1 LPSLYI
7 DGFADSQSLRR
18 RISGAFARAAWNLTE
33 DIEAAD
39 VAFLDSSV
47 ISEAGLAVIRETSAR
62 SLLMM
67 WGAGDP
73 AFAGGLVLQAD
84 GVVDRDDPEDDWL
97 RAAHELMSGF
107 GWISPP
113 LVSRF
118 RAVSAPVPGP
128 APVTVT
134 SGQDT
139 WRRVLSSAEYDIAQ
153 LAVRGLS
160 NAEIAEE
167 RWVREGTI
175 KQQLSSVY
183 RKLGL
188 RGRSALISLGY
199 RRRRRP

>member
-7 DGFADSQSLRR
+7 DGFADAQSLRR

-39 VAFLDSSV
+39 VVFLDSSV
-47 ISEAGLAVIRETSAR
+47 ISEASFAVIRETSAR
-62 SLLMM
+62 ALLLM
-67 WGAGDP
+67 WGADDP
-73 AFAGGLVLQAD
+73 AFTGGLALQAD

-97 RAAHELMSGF
+97 RAAHELISGF

-113 LVSRF
+113 LVPRF
-118 RAVSAPVPGP
+118 RAASAAVP
-128 APVTVT
+128 APVT

-199 RRRRRP
+199 RRKRRP

>member
-1 LPSLYI
+1 MPSLYI
-7 DGFADSQSLRR
+7 DGFADAQSLRR
-18 RISGAFARAAWNLTE
+18 RIRGAFAKASWNLTE
-33 DIEAAD
+33 DLGAAD
-39 VAFLDSSV
+39 VVFLDSSV
-47 ISEAGLAVIRETSAR
+47 LSEALLAAIRETSAR
-62 SLLMM
+62 ALLLM
-67 WGAGDP
+67 WGADDP
-73 AFAGGLVLQAD
+73 AFTAGLALQAD

-118 RAVSAPVPGP
+118 RAAAASTP
-128 APVTVT
+128 APVT
-134 SGQDT
+134 SGPDT

-160 NAEIAEE
+160 NAEIAEK

-199 RRRRRP
+199 RRKRRP

>member
-1 LPSLYI
+1 MPSLYI
-7 DGFADSQSLRR
+7 DGFADALSLRR
-18 RISGAFARAAWNLTE
+18 RISGAFAGAAWNVTE

-39 VAFLDSSV
+39 VVFLDSTV
-47 ISEAGLAVIRETSAR
+47 ISEAGLAGIRRRSAR
-62 SLLMM
+62 VLLLM
-67 WGAGDP
+67 WGADDP
-73 AFAGGLVLQAD
+73 AFTGGLALQAD

-118 RAVSAPVPGP
+118 RAASAAVP

-188 RGRSALISLGY
+188 RGRAALISLGY
-199 RRRRRP
+199 RRKRRP